1 MTPPYVSAVSPRLR
15 KLLLVVWALVVLLGA
30 NSAYLASI
38 SFAEWMTGQTF
49 QNYFYL
55 WMFLGHLALGLL
67 LVVPFLIFAGFH
79 FRAAWQRR
87 NRRAVKV
94 GYALLASALTLLLSG
109 LLLTRFPGFE
119 LKQPGVRA
127 ITYWAHA
134 ITPLAVVWLYIL
146 HRLAGPRVKWRLG
159 AAWAVATGVLVAII
173 AGTHIQNPRPWNVA
187 GPKDGD
193 RYFMPSLA
201 RTTTGRFI
209 PARTL
214 MMDDYCRT
222 CHADNYTSWSH
233 SAHRFSSFNNP
244 VYLAS
249 VRETRKV
256 TLARDGSVQAS
267 RWCAGCHDPVPFFS
281 GRFDDPAFDDEKD
294 STAHAGLTCTACHAI
309 TNVNS
314 TRGNGDFTIEEPS
327 HYPFAFSSRP
337 ALRFINEQLVKA
349 KPSFHK
355 RTFLKPFHRTTEFC
369 SPCHKVHLPKEL
381 TNYKEFLRGQN
392 HYDSFILSA
401 ASGRGARSFYYPEK
415 AQPNCAGCHMPLA
428 ASSDFGARIFD
439 GTDRPSVHDHLFG
452 AANTALPHMRGEP
465 ETVAAIQSFLTG
477 VARVDL
483 FGIKEGGTIDGTLAA
498 PLRPEVPA
506 LSPGT
511 TYLLETVVR
520 TLKLGHHLTQGTVDS
535 NEIWLEVTAKSGG
548 HALGASGAVDANGA
562 VDPRAYFFNV
572 YMLDRDGNRIDRRNV
587 QDIFVPLYDHQVP
600 PGAASVVHYALTVP
614 LGLSAPVEVEARLQY
629 RKFDRTFMR
638 FAMGDAYKMD
648 LPITTIASDRI
659 VFPITTTGRPTSTR
673 TTDALPASLSNGP
686 AIVPAWERW
695 NDYGIGLL
703 LEGTTGSEKGE
714 LRQAAQA
721 FAEVE
726 RLGRPDGPLN
736 LARVFYKEGRLDEA
750 ASALRRAATA
760 GAPAW
765 TVGWLSGLVNKE
777 NGHLDEAIENFERV
791 LGTTSPT
798 LRARGFDFSRDYE
811 ITNELGQ
818 ALFERAKIER
828 GPSRSEARRTL
839 LMRAAEA
846 FERTLAVDVENI
858 AAHYALGQ
866 IHGLLGNSDRAANHV
881 ALHARYKPDE
891 NARDRAVALA
901 RAANAAANHAAQSI
915 VIYRL
920 DAPGGRGASDSLA
933 SPGPRR

>member
-1 MTPPYVSAVSPRLR
+1 MTRPYVSAVSPRLR
-15 KLLLVVWALVVLLGA
+15 KLLLVVWALVLLVAA
-30 NSAYLASI
+30 NSGYLASI
-38 SFAEWMTGQTF
+38 TFAQWMTGRTF
-49 QNYFYL
+49 ENYFYL

-67 LVVPFLIFAGFH
+67 LVVPFLIFVGFH
-79 FRAAWQRR
+79 FRAAWRRR

-94 GYALLASALTLLLSG
+94 GYVLLASALTLLLSG

-119 LKQPGVRA
+119 LKQPSVRA
-127 ITYWAHA
+127 VTYWVHA
-134 ITPLAVVWLYIL
+134 LTPLAAAWLYIL
-146 HRLAGPRVKWRLG
+146 HRLAGPRIKWRLG
-159 AAWAVATGVLVAII
+159 GAWAIAAVVLVAII
-173 AGTHIQNPRPWNVA
+173 AGTHIRNPRPWNVA

-222 CHADNYTSWSH
+222 CHSDNYASWSH

-267 RWCAGCHDPVPFFS
+267 RFCAGCHDPVPFFS

-294 STAHAGLTCTACHAI
+294 LTAHAGLTCTACHAI

-314 TRGNGDFTIEEPS
+314 TRGNADFTIEEPS

-369 SPCHKVHLPKEL
+369 STCHKVHLPREL
-381 TNYKEFLRGQN
+381 TNYKDFLRGQN

-415 AQPNCAGCHMPLA
+415 AQPNCAGCHMPLT
-428 ASSDFGARIFD
+428 ASSDFGARIFA
-439 GTDRPSVHDHLFG
+439 GADRLSVHNHLFA
-452 AANTALPHMRGEP
+452 AANTALPHLRGEAQ
-465 ETVAAIQSFLTG
+465 TVAAIQSFLTG

-483 FGIKEGGTIDGTLAA
+483 FGLKQGGTIDGPLVA

-506 LSPGT
+506 VSPGT

-535 NEIWLEVTAKSGG
+535 NEIWLEVTARSGG
-548 HALGASGAVDANGA
+548 RVLGTSGAVDADGT
-562 VDPRAYFFNV
+562 VDPWAYFFNV
-572 YMLDRDGNRIDRRNV
+572 YMLDRQGRRIDRRNV

-600 PGAASVVHYALTVP
+600 PGAASVVHYALTLP
-614 LGLSAPVEVEARLQY
+614 SWLSAPVEVEVRLQY
-629 RKFDRTFMR
+629 RKFDRAFMR

-648 LPITTIASDRI
+648 LPITTIASDRL
-659 VFPITTTGRPTSTR
+659 VFPIATPMRTASRGTTEPAPTKT
-673 TTDALPASLSNGP
+673 SNAP
-686 AIVPAWERW
+686 SAVPAWERW

-703 LEGTTGSEKGE
+703 LEGSTGSEKGE

-750 ASALRRAATA
+750 AAALQRAVTA

-777 NGHLDEAIENFERV
+777 NGHLDAAIENFERV
-791 LGTTSPT
+791 LGAASPD

-811 ITNELGQ
+811 VTNELGQ
-818 ALFERAKIER
+818 ALFERAKLER
-828 GPSRSEARRTL
+828 GPARSEVRRAL
-839 LMRAAEA
+839 LMRAAGA
-846 FERTLAVDVENI
+846 FERTLAVDVENV

-866 IHGLLGNSDRAANHV
+866 IHGLLGDSERAANHV

-891 NARDRAVALA
+891 NARDRAVARG
-901 RAANAAANHAAQSI
+901 RAADAAANHAAQSI

-920 DAPGGRGASDSLA
+920 GRPADRAAPGATASGAQR
-933 SPGPRR
+933 P